1 MLNNQNTPSQEA
13 GSLKISFIGGT
24 EMVTGSN
31 FMLSETGAS
40 GQKFLIDCGLNQGT
54 KAEEKKNYEPFAY
67 DPATIDALFITHA
80 HLDHVGLIP
89 KLVKAGF
96 RGPIYSTPPT
106 KDIAHISLEDSLSM
120 LEREAQDHSQA
131 PLFNEDD
138 VKQAMSQW
146 KTFGYHDPIQIGD
159 FTVIFRDSGHIL
171 GSAMIEFNYH
181 QKKVV
186 FTGDLGNSP
195 SPLLPDTEVVSDADY
210 LVMESVYGDRNH
222 EDRAERRQKLEDV
235 IEETMRRGG
244 TLMIPAFSIE
254 RTQELLY
261 EIENMMEN
269 SRIPLAPVFLDSPM
283 AIAVTKVY
291 KDYPEY
297 FNKEATKIR
306 LAGDGLFRFAQLHIT
321 QSTPESK
328 AIFDS
333 APRKI
338 IIAGSGMSNGGRIIH
353 HEKNYLPDT
362 KSTLLLAGYQGVG
375 TLGRII
381 QDGTNP
387 VRILGEEVPVRAH
400 LENIHGYSAHKD
412 SDHLLEFVK
421 GTSDTV
427 KKVFVCMGEPK
438 ASLFLTQRIRD
449 YLGLDAVVPKAGET
463 IEIRL

>member
-1 MLNNQNTPSQEA
+1 ML
-13 GSLKISFIGGT
+13 G
-24 EMVTGSN
+24 
-31 FMLSETGAS
+31 
-40 GQKFLIDCGLNQGT
+40 
-54 KAEEKKNYEPFAY
+54 
-67 DPATIDALFITHA
+67 
-80 HLDHVGLIP
+80 
-89 KLVKAGF
+89 
-96 RGPIYSTPPT
+96 
-106 KDIAHISLEDSLSM
+106 
-120 LEREAQDHSQA
+120 REAQDHNQE
-131 PLFNEDD
+131 PLFSEADI
-138 VKQAMSQW
+138 KQAMSQW
-146 KTFGYHDPIQIGD
+146 KTFDYHDPIKLGD
-159 FTVIFRDSGHIL
+159 FTVVFRDSGHIL
-171 GSAMIEFNYH
+171 GSAMVEFNYH
-181 QKKVV
+181 QKKIV

-195 SPLLPDTEVVSDADY
+195 SPLLPDTEVISDADY

-222 EDRAERRQKLEDV
+222 EDRSERRQRLEDV

-254 RTQELLY
+254 RTQELLF

-269 SRIPLAPVFLDSPM
+269 SRIPLVPVFLDSPM

-321 QSTPESK
+321 LTTPESK
-328 AIFDS
+328 AIFET

-353 HEKNYLPDT
+353 HEKHYLPDP
-362 KSTLLLAGYQGVG
+362 KSTLLLAGYQGIG

-381 QDGTNP
+381 QDGANP
-387 VRILGEEVPVRAH
+387 VKIMGEEVPVRARM
-400 LENIHGYSAHKD
+400 ENIHGYSAHKD

-421 GTSDTV
+421 GTADTV
-427 KKVFVCMGEPK
+427 KKIFVCMGEPK

-463 IEIRL
+463 IEIKI